1 MKKDSLI
8 AWKPESTAPIELI
21 SVLIN
26 PGIIDEGRWIKVLAD
41 RVSEMV
47 NLEENPLEASK
58 WACGVLSVPFSD
70 NPLFVGDD
78 LVLYNSNLRLQL
90 NLSLDEEPDFYREI
104 LKTNLDAEYAIKN
117 CDFVYWVNQAKDFV
131 SGL

>member
-1 MKKDSLI
+1 MKKDQLI
-8 AWKPESTAPIELI
+8 AWKPECIAPAELI
-21 SVLIN
+21 SVLIK
-26 PGIIDEGRWIKVLAD
+26 PGIIDEGKWIRALAD

-47 NLEENPLEASK
+47 NLEENPSEASK
-58 WACGVLSVPFSD
+58 WACGMLDVPFSD

-90 NLSLDEEPDFYREI
+90 HLCLDEEPDFYREV
-104 LKTNLDAEYAIKN
+104 LKTNPDAAYAIEN
-117 CDFVYWVNQAKDFV
+117 CDFEYWVNEATDFI